1 MIAHEEGDD
10 DMALTF
16 ADAQDLREKMTLA
29 VWRKSDFN
37 FDIAEAFDANICLAL
52 DLDDDA
58 GFPPFLFEAGAMRG

>member
-1 MIAHEEGDD
+1 
-10 DMALTF
+10 MALTF
-16 ADAQDLREKMTLA
+16 GDAQDLREKMTLA

-58 GFPPFLFEAGAMRG
+58 GFPPFLFEARAQMG